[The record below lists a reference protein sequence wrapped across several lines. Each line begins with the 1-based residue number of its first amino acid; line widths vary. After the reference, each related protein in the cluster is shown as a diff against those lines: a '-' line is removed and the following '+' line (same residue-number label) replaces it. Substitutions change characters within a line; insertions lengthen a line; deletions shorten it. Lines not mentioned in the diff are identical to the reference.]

1 MGNALQLRNIR
12 ARRSERQVSASA
24 ALVSGGLDSGALLAL
39 MAERGAVHP
48 IYVRAGLPW
57 EQQELLAL
65 NKFVNEMVNRG
76 VRLEPVIELSVGGET
91 LYGDHWSLNGQV
103 PGYDEP
109 DEAVYLPGRNVML
122 IGLAA
127 VWCSTHGVNT
137 IAMGTLDCNPFAD
150 ATSEFFGDY
159 ARLLSGALSHPLQ
172 VETPFRGM
180 GKAELVSRY
189 SELPLGLTLT
199 CMSPQAGVHCGACN
213 KCRERLEAFDQA
225 GILDNAEYA
234 LPHQG
239 SGRDR
244 GQDQKRGRQ
253 SKPGREVA

>member
-1 MGNALQLRNIR
+1 M
-12 ARRSERQVSASA
+12 SASA
-24 ALVSGGLDSGALLAL
+24 ALVSGGLDSGALLSL
-39 MAERGAVHP
+39 MAQRGPVHP

-57 EQQELLAL
+57 EQQELAAL
-65 NKFVNEMVNRG
+65 NKFVNEMVHRG
-76 VRLEPVIELSVGGET
+76 TELEPVIELIVGGET
-91 LYGDHWSLNGQV
+91 LYGDHWSVNGQV

-109 DEAVYLPGRNVML
+109 DEAVYLPGRNVTL

-159 ARLLSGALSHPLQ
+159 ARLLSGALSHSLAI
-172 VETPFRGM
+172 ETPFRGM

-199 CMSPQAGVHCGACN
+199 CMSPQGGVHCGACN
-213 KCRERLEAFDQA
+213 KCRERIEAFNQA
-225 GILDNAEYA
+225 SIRDAAEYA
-234 LPHQG
+234 PQNRNG
-239 SGRDR
+239 
-244 GQDQKRGRQ
+244 GQDR
-253 SKPGREVA
+253 KPAETETGEMTGREVA